1 MEENFVYIE
10 YKNSAY
16 LRVFASESL
25 ERNISDYFTFEVPNA
40 RFTPAYRKRI
50 WDGKIR
56 LYNIHTKCIYAGL
69 YEYLLEYCDQRNIPV
84 KVDSRI
90 PFNEN
95 KFSEEDIKNYLE
107 KELKPHSGGKKLT
120 PHEHQVQG
128 VMKALN
134 LRRCLLLSPTASGKS
149 LIIYSLLRYYQNI
162 IGKKEKILV
171 IVPTISLVLQLYN
184 DFADYSSNDKT
195 WNVEKNCHKIH
206 GGEEK
211 DTDKQ
216 IVISTWQS
224 IYKMTEKYFKDFRVV
239 IGDECHLF
247 KSQSLTSIMTKLIDC
262 PYRVGLTGTL
272 DGSKTHKLVIEGLF
286 GKVQKIVTTKDL
298 MDKKLLS
305 PLKIRCIV
313 LGHSQED
320 KEKCKDLKY
329 PQEIELIIN
338 NEKRN
343 HFIRDLAVKTKGNT
357 LVLFQYVEKHGKILY
372 DLIRKKET
380 ERKVFFVFGGTEG
393 ETREKIREIT
403 DREKNSIIVASYGT
417 FSTGI
422 NIKSLQN
429 VIFASPSK
437 SRIRVL
443 QSIGRQLR
451 KSEGKEMAVLYDIA
465 DDLSWKARKNYTL
478 RHMVERVKIYNEE
491 KFDYNI
497 TKIPLE
503 GQE

>member
-1 MEENFVYIE
+1 MEEVYIE

-56 LYNIHTKCIYAGL
+56 LYNTHTKCIYAGL
-69 YEYLLEYCDQRNIPV
+69 YEYILEYCDQRNIPV
-84 KVDSRI
+84 KIDSQI

-107 KELKPHSGGKKLT
+107 KELKPHSGEKKLV
-120 PHEHQVQG
+120 PHEHQVKG
-128 VMKALN
+128 VLKALN

-184 DFADYSSNDKT
+184 DFADYSSKDKS
-195 WNVEKNCHKIH
+195 WDVEKNCHKIH

-211 DTDKQ
+211 ETNKQ

-224 IYKMTEKYFKDFRVV
+224 IYKLTEKYYKDFRVV
-239 IGDECHLF
+239 FGDECHLF
-247 KSQSLTSIMTKLIDC
+247 KSQSLTSIMTKLTNC

-286 GKVQKIVTTKDL
+286 GKVQKIISTKDL
-298 MDKKLLS
+298 MDRKLLS
-305 PLKIRCIV
+305 PLHINCI
-313 LGHSQED
+313 LLDHSKKDRES
-320 KEKCKDLKY
+320 CKDLKY

-338 NEKRN
+338 NQKRN
-343 HFIRDLAVKTKGNT
+343 EYIRDLAVETKGNT
-357 LVLFQYVEKHGKILY
+357 LVLFQYVEKHGKILH
-372 DLIRKKET
+372 DMIKKKET
-380 ERKVFFVFGGTEG
+380 TRKVFFVFGGTEG
-393 ETREKIREIT
+393 ETRERIREIT
-403 DREKNSIIVASYGT
+403 DKEKNSIIVASFGT

-429 VIFASPSK
+429 IIFASPSK

-451 KSEGKEMAVLYDIA
+451 KSEGKEIAILYDIA
-465 DDLSWKARKNYTL
+465 DDLSWKSRKNYTL

-491 KFDYNI
+491 KFDY
-497 TKIPLE
+497 KIKKISLE